1 MATSNAATT
10 YLERRILD
18 YLFKNDSL
26 SFASPG
32 NDLYVGLAT
41 AITDVETG
49 TVTEVK
55 VDTEDANY
63 TRKRVVAA
71 DWKQS
76 TSTLARGIGT
86 TDTEIQITDAEAFPT
101 SGTIVIDD
109 ETITYTGKDGTANAD
124 VDGAVSASANVALDG
139 NNGTITVGMIV
150 TGTGISGTVKVLT
163 VTSQQAIVL
172 DTAVTLA
179 DDTLLNFDG
188 TNTLTGCTRGT
199 SSTTAVNH
207 VTADV
212 NGAVSAS
219 TTVIMDNV
227 FGTLVVGARIR
238 GTGITGPVHVASITS
253 QVGAIAGTATVVLD
267 TAVTISDDV
276 AVTFDAESI
285 VCDQQQVINDN
296 NIEFPAAAGTAAT
309 YTVTHAFVADGDI
322 ATANVNGAT
331 TASKTVV
338 LDGNVGTIAVG
349 DIVTGTGI
357 SGSPSGIVRVQVVT
371 SQANIDLDTAVTL
384 ANDAVLTF
392 DGTDKLFVGEL
403 DVSKTIATGDIFR
416 INSGNLSIEL
426 K

>member
-49 TVTEVK
+49 TVTEVQ
-55 VDTEDANY
+55 VDTDDANY

-76 TSTLARGIGT
+76 ASTLARGIGT

-150 TGTGISGTVKVLT
+150 TGTGITGTVKVLT

-179 DDTLLNFDG
+179 NDTLLNFDG
-188 TNTLTGCTRGT
+188 TNTLTGCTRGA

-219 TTVIMDNV
+219 TTVVMDNV

-238 GTGITGPVHVASITS
+238 GTGITGPVHVASITA

-267 TAVTISDDV
+267 TAVTISNDV
-276 AVTFDAESI
+276 AVTFDAESV

-357 SGSPSGIVRVQVVT
+357 TGSPSGIVRVQTVT
-371 SQANIDLDTAVTL
+371 SQTNIDLDTAVTL

-392 DGTDKLFVGEL
+392 DGTDKLFIGQL

>member
-86 TDTEIQITDAEAFPT
+86 TDTEVQITDAEAFPT

-124 VDGAVSASANVALDG
+124 VDGAVSASANVVLDG

-357 SGSPSGIVRVQVVT
+357 SGSPSGIVRVQTVT

-384 ANDAVLTF
+384 ADDAVLTF

>member
-49 TVTEVK
+49 TVTEVQ
-55 VDTEDANY
+55 VDTDDANY

-124 VDGAVSASANVALDG
+124 VDGAVSASANVVLDG

-150 TGTGISGTVKVLT
+150 TGTGITGTVKVLT

-179 DDTLLNFDG
+179 DDTLLNFNG
-188 TNTLTGCTRGT
+188 VNTLTGCTRGA

-219 TTVIMDNV
+219 TTVVMDNV

-357 SGSPSGIVRVQVVT
+357 SGSPSGIVRVQTVT
-371 SQANIDLDTAVTL
+371 SQTNIDLDTAVTL
-384 ANDAVLTF
+384 ANNAVLTF
-392 DGTDKLFVGEL
+392 DGTDKLFVGQL

>member
-49 TVTEVK
+49 TVTEVQ
-55 VDTEDANY
+55 VDTDDANY

-124 VDGAVSASANVALDG
+124 VDGAVSASANVVLDG

-150 TGTGISGTVKVLT
+150 TGTGITGTVKVLT

-179 DDTLLNFDG
+179 DDTLLNFNG
-188 TNTLTGCTRGT
+188 VNTLTGCTRGT

-357 SGSPSGIVRVQVVT
+357 SGSPSGIVRVQTVT
-371 SQANIDLDTAVTL
+371 SQTNIDLDTAVTL
-384 ANDAVLTF
+384 ANNAVLTF
-392 DGTDKLFVGEL
+392 DGTDKLFIGQL

>member
-49 TVTEVK
+49 TVTEVQ
-55 VDTEDANY
+55 VDTDDANY

-124 VDGAVSASANVALDG
+124 VDGAVSASANVVLDG

-150 TGTGISGTVKVLT
+150 TGTGITGTVKVLT

-179 DDTLLNFDG
+179 DDTLLNFNG
-188 TNTLTGCTRGT
+188 VNTLTGCTRGT

-276 AVTFDAESI
+276 AVTFDAESV

-357 SGSPSGIVRVQVVT
+357 TGSPSGIVRVQTVT

-392 DGTDKLFVGEL
+392 DGTDKLFIGEL

>member
-32 NDLYVGLAT
+32 NDIYVGLAT

-49 TVTEVK
+49 TVTEVQI
-55 VDTEDANY
+55 DTDDANY

-86 TDTEIQITDAEAFPT
+86 ADTEIQITDAEAFPT

-124 VDGAVSASANVALDG
+124 VDGAVSASANVVLDG

-150 TGTGISGTVKVLT
+150 TGTGITGTVKVLT

-219 TTVIMDNV
+219 TTVVMDNV

-238 GTGITGPVHVASITS
+238 GTGITGPVHVASITA

-322 ATANVNGAT
+322 ATAAVNGAT

-357 SGSPSGIVRVQVVT
+357 TGSPSGIVRVQTVT
-371 SQANIDLDTAVTL
+371 SQTNIDLDTAVTL
-384 ANDAVLTF
+384 ANDDVLTF